1 MAAADYTLL
10 AEYAKRSV
18 VKERNYVGLNNWA
31 YGISIQPI
39 PEQKPEESWVKE
51 RIVSERIPQQPDSYV
66 QRTLSYFLQ
75 DAATQTNI
83 REYLTDVNT
92 EAAETAL
99 AGQVDS
105 VILAF
110 MPRFAAIDVTDKQ
123 VEDWLTEHGF
133 PIA

>member
-10 AEYAKRSV
+10 AEYAKRPV

-31 YGISIQPI
+31 YTNSIQPI
-39 PEQKPEESWVKE
+39 PEEKPEDAWVKA

-66 QRTLSYFLQ
+66 LRTLSYFLQ
-75 DAATQTNI
+75 DTATQTNI
-83 REYLTDVNT
+83 RKYLTDVNT
-92 EAAETAL
+92 EAEETSL
-99 AGQVDS
+99 ASQVDT

-110 MPRFAAIDVTDKQ
+110 MPRFADMDVTNKQ

-133 PIA
+133 PLS

>member
-10 AEYAKRSV
+10 AEYAKRPV

-31 YGISIQPI
+31 YTNSIQPI
-39 PEQKPEESWVKE
+39 PTEKPEDAWVKA

-75 DAATQTNI
+75 DTATQTNI
-83 REYLTDVNT
+83 RKYLNDVNT
-92 EAAETAL
+92 EAEETSL
-99 AGQVDS
+99 AAQIDT

-110 MPRFAAIDVTDKQ
+110 MPRFADMDVTNKQ

-133 PIA
+133 PLS

>member
-1 MAAADYTLL
+1 MAASDYTLL
-10 AEYAKRSV
+10 AEYAKRPV
-18 VKERNYVGLNNWA
+18 VRERNYVGLNNWA
-31 YGISIQPI
+31 YTNSIQPI
-39 PEQKPEESWVKE
+39 PEEKPDDAWVKA

-75 DAATQTNI
+75 DSATQTNI

-110 MPRFAAIDVTDKQ
+110 MPRFADMDVTNKQ

-133 PIA
+133 PLA

>member
-1 MAAADYTLL
+1 MAASDYTLL
-10 AEYAKRSV
+10 AEYAKRAV

-31 YGISIQPI
+31 YTNSIQPI
-39 PEQKPEESWVKE
+39 PEEKPDDAWVKA

-75 DAATQTNI
+75 DTATQTNI

-99 AGQVDS
+99 AGQIDS

-110 MPRFAAIDVTDKQ
+110 MPRFADMDVTNKQ

-133 PIA
+133 PLT